1 MNTSSGGRRRTQ
13 EERSAATV
21 AKLIDATINA
31 IVEVGYAGA
40 TTREIC
46 DRAGVSQGG
55 LFRHFPTRRDLIV
68 ATLEH
73 IYVVRSAD
81 FAEILEPDLG
91 GESAKRIA
99 AQLSRVRDFVR
110 DPINMVFLEVVMASR
125 TEPDLRE
132 GVVALLQRADED
144 ILAVA
149 SRNPVV
155 ARMSDQSRR
164 VWFDFA
170 QQVLWIEALWA
181 TSLPEQIYDDM
192 KIRALVRLMFLL
204 ADGQGGRTA
213 VSAGG

>member
-1 MNTSSGGRRRTQ
+1 MSSSTGGRRRTQ

-21 AKLIDATINA
+21 AKLIDATTDA
-31 IVEVGYAGA
+31 IIEMGYAGA

-46 DRAGVSQGG
+46 DRAGISQGG

-73 IYVVRSAD
+73 IYVVRSAKL
-81 FAEILEPDLG
+81 AGVIEPDLG
-91 GESAKRIA
+91 GESAVGIA
-99 AQLSRVRDFVR
+99 AQLRRLRDFVR
-110 DPINMVFLEVVMASR
+110 DPISMVFLEVVMASR

-132 GVVALLQRADED
+132 GVVSLLQRADRE
-144 ILAVA
+144 ILAIA

-155 ARMSDQSRR
+155 ARMTDQSRR

-181 TSLPEQIYDDM
+181 TSLPEQAYDDM
-192 KIRALVRLMFLL
+192 KIEALVRLMFVL
-204 ADGQGGRTA
+204 DQ
-213 VSAGG
+213 SE

>member
-1 MNTSSGGRRRTQ
+1 MSNSARGVRRTQ

-21 AKLIDATINA
+21 AKLIDGTISA

-73 IYVVRSAD
+73 IYFDRFTAFSRLLD
-81 FAEILEPDLG
+81 RDLG
-91 GESAKRIA
+91 GESPERITT
-99 AQLSRVRDFVR
+99 QLLRVRGFVR
-110 DPINMVFLEVVMASR
+110 EPINMVFIEVVMASR
-125 TEPDLRE
+125 TEPDLRD
-132 GVVALLQRADED
+132 GLVSLLQRADRE
-144 ILAVA
+144 ILAA
-149 SRNPVV
+149 ATRNPVV

-164 VWFDFA
+164 VWLDFA
-170 QQVLWIEALWA
+170 QQVMWIEALWA
-181 TSLPEQIYDDM
+181 TSLPEHKYDEL
-192 KIRALVRLMFLL
+192 KIRALVRLMFVL
-204 ADGQGGRTA
+204 ADGERGRTA

>member
-1 MNTSSGGRRRTQ
+1 MSSSTGGRRRTQ

-21 AKLIDATINA
+21 AKLIDATTNA
-31 IVEVGYAGA
+31 IIEVGYAGA

-68 ATLEH
+68 ATLDH
-73 IYVVRSAD
+73 IYVVRSAA
-81 FAEILEPDLG
+81 FASVVEPDLG
-91 GESAKRIA
+91 GESAMGIA
-99 AQLSRVRDFVR
+99 AQLRRVRDFVR
-110 DPINMVFLEVVMASR
+110 DPISMVFLEAVMASR

-132 GVVALLQRADED
+132 GVVSLLQRAERE
-144 ILAVA
+144 ILAIA

-155 ARMSDQSRR
+155 ARMTDQSRR

-181 TSLPEQIYDDM
+181 TSLPEQAYDDM
-192 KIRALVRLMFLL
+192 KIDALVRLMFVL
-204 ADGQGGRTA
+204 AHGR
-213 VSAGG
+213 SE

>member
-1 MNTSSGGRRRTQ
+1 MSSSTGGRRRTQ

-21 AKLIDATINA
+21 AKLIDATTNA
-31 IVEVGYAGA
+31 IIEVGYAGA

-68 ATLEH
+68 ATLDH
-73 IYVVRSAD
+73 IYVVRSAA
-81 FAEILEPDLG
+81 FASVVEPDLG
-91 GESAKRIA
+91 GESAMGIA
-99 AQLSRVRDFVR
+99 AQLRRVRDFVR
-110 DPINMVFLEVVMASR
+110 DPISMVFLEVVMASR

-132 GVVALLQRADED
+132 GVVSLLQRAERE
-144 ILAVA
+144 ILAIA

-155 ARMSDQSRR
+155 ARMTDQSRR

-181 TSLPEQIYDDM
+181 TSLPEQAYDDM
-192 KIRALVRLMFLL
+192 KIDALVRLMFVL
-204 ADGQGGRTA
+204 AHGR
-213 VSAGG
+213 SE

>member
-1 MNTSSGGRRRTQ
+1 MSTSSGGRRRTQ

-21 AKLIDATINA
+21 AKLIDATIDA

-73 IYVVRSAD
+73 IYVVRSGE
-81 FAEILEPDLG
+81 FAGILEPDLG
-91 GESAKRIA
+91 GESAERIA
-99 AQLSRVRDFVR
+99 EQLRRVRDVAR

-125 TEPDLRE
+125 TEPDLRD
-132 GVVALLQRADED
+132 GVVALLQRADHD
-144 ILAVA
+144 VLAVA

-155 ARMSDQSRR
+155 ARMSEQSRR

-181 TSLPEQIYDDM
+181 TSLPEPTYDDM
-192 KIRALVRLMFLL
+192 KIRALVRLLFVL
-204 ADGQGGRTA
+204 ADG
-213 VSAGG
+213 VSG

>member
-1 MNTSSGGRRRTQ
+1 MSTSSGGRRRTQ

-21 AKLIDATINA
+21 AKLIDATIEA
-31 IVEVGYAGA
+31 VVDVGYAGA

-81 FAEILEPDLG
+81 FARILEPDLG

-99 AQLSRVRDFVR
+99 EQLRRIRDFVR

-125 TEPDLRE
+125 TEPDLLA
-132 GVVALLQRADED
+132 VVAPLLQRADQEV
-144 ILAVA
+144 LALA

-155 ARMSDQSRR
+155 ARMSDQARR

-181 TSLPEQIYDDM
+181 TSLPEQIYDDL
-192 KIRALVRLMFLL
+192 KIRALVRLMFVL
-204 ADGQGGRTA
+204 ASGPSDEVVSSGG
-213 VSAGG
+213 

>member
-1 MNTSSGGRRRTQ
+1 MSSSSGGRRRTQ
-13 EERSAATV
+13 GERSATTV
-21 AKLIDATINA
+21 AKLIDATTNA

-73 IYVVRSAD
+73 IYTVRSVE

-91 GESAKRIA
+91 GDSAKRIA
-99 AQLSRVRDFVR
+99 VQLRRVRDFVR
-110 DPINMVFLEVVMASR
+110 DPMNMVFLEVMMASR

-132 GVVALLQRADED
+132 GVVPLLQRADRE
-144 ILAVA
+144 ILAIA
-149 SRNPVV
+149 TRNPVV
-155 ARMSDQSRR
+155 ARMTDESRR
-164 VWFDFA
+164 VWFDVA

-181 TSLPEQIYDDM
+181 TSLPEQTYDDM
-192 KIRALVRLMFLL
+192 KIDALVRLMFVL
-204 ADGQGGRTA
+204 AHGL
-213 VSAGG
+213 SE